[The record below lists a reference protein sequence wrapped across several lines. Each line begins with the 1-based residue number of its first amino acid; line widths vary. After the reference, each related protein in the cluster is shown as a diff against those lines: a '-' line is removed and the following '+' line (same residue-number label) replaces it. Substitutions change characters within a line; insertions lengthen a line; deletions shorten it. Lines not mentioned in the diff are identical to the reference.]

1 MKLSKKM
8 LRVALIAPLLS
19 LVLILSGCSKMS
31 AAAIIGDQEISLT
44 TIQNSVDSIIAERAL
59 VDTAGLDLPED
70 QLLVVSQAQ
79 FHITVELLK
88 KIGDQFG
95 INISKTDVSN
105 EREFIIEQLGGA
117 EALPRALVGAV
128 IAIEDLDLYI
138 LASSIYEQIGQILL
152 SQGVA
157 EADLPQAQQLLL
169 VDKAA
174 ELKVTL
180 NPRYGIWDAKTASI
194 QPTSGN
200 DAVEPSN

>member
-1 MKLSKKM
+1 MKLSKKIV
-8 LRVALIAPLLS
+8 RVALIAPLLS

-88 KIGDQFG
+88 KISDQLG

-157 EADLPQAQQLLL
+157 EADLPQAQQILL